1 MHTFNASSDKV
12 HNKVHTLEMHITSTV
27 VVFRFRGCSLPMLFL
42 KDSFSQWTPRI
53 SYLKLPT
60 AFSFF
65 LKHKNNIFTHC
76 IHNITLI

>member
-42 KDSFSQWTPRI
+42 KDSFSQ
-53 SYLKLPT
+53 
-60 AFSFF
+60 
-65 LKHKNNIFTHC
+65 
-76 IHNITLI
+76 